1 MKMKENKMLINKDY
15 LEKTIRTVLNDIN
28 SNNLEKFVFSIS
40 EVGFN
45 LTRVIFK
52 VDTIHEYENVIKKLN
67 LPDNWNF

>member
-1 MKMKENKMLINKDY
+1 MLINKDY